1 MIPPYRDIF
10 FESISLIKEVENLT
24 VFICKKNEPNRS
36 WDNVNSNLYK
46 IKKLKGFSISFG
58 NSSFSGKVIHFY
70 PGIFL
75 ELLFN
80 KPEHLIIGDISY
92 TTYIALFIAK
102 VLRLKS
108 ILWFEDSRDT
118 KDLTIIA
125 RVVKNI
131 FYKFADLFIVPSL
144 SSKNLLRELGIDNK
158 KIKIIP
164 NAINNQKFF
173 NLYKKNKDSKNL
185 LRKKYNVPISSFC
198 FVFVGQLIKRK
209 RILETI
215 QILDNKKIK
224 AEVFLIIIG
233 KGYLEKEVK
242 LKIKNLKNL
251 KSIYIKEINEE
262 LISEVYSL
270 SDSLILL
277 SDNEPWGMVINES
290 MIHNLPFITSDN
302 VEAANYYY
310 RNYKNSTVENFTNI
324 NHKTIKNH
332 IAKSKSK
339 NINNIKP
346 ISPEKMAKTFIKFIK
361 DEN

>member
-1 MIPPYRDIF
+1 M
-10 FESISLIKEVENLT
+10 
-24 VFICKKNEPNRS
+24 
-36 WDNVNSNLYK
+36 
-46 IKKLKGFSISFG
+46 
-58 NSSFSGKVIHFY
+58 
-70 PGIFL
+70 
-75 ELLFN
+75 
-80 KPEHLIIGDISY
+80 
-92 TTYIALFIAK
+92 
-102 VLRLKS
+102 
-108 ILWFEDSRDT
+108 
-118 KDLTIIA
+118 
-125 RVVKNI
+125 
-131 FYKFADLFIVPSL
+131 
-144 SSKNLLRELGIDNK
+144 
-158 KIKIIP
+158 
-164 NAINNQKFF
+164 
-173 NLYKKNKDSKNL
+173 
-185 LRKKYNVPISSFC
+185 
-198 FVFVGQLIKRK
+198 
-209 RILETI
+209 
-215 QILDNKKIK
+215 DNKKIK